1 MADDN
6 HCAFEISQKAFK
18 PCDCVNVKVV
28 CRLVKEEH
36 IALRQ
41 QQLCKAESLNAR
53 PADFKFADEA
63 ISKVYFTENPSPKS
77 AERVL
82 LL

>member
-41 QQLCKAESLNAR
+41 QQLCKAEL
-53 PADFKFADEA
+53 
-63 ISKVYFTENPSPKS
+63 
-77 AERVL
+77 
-82 LL
+82 